1 VAAGIADVVATTGGG
16 VHGSSVMR
24 FLRDR
29 IVVHVGDT
37 VEWTN
42 LAPGVNHTVT
52 FGTEPADPFSPPSSN
67 VTTDDDGA
75 LHATIGSLTDDVH
88 SGLFGPA
95 PGERAGI
102 AQAPL
107 GVTRFRVTFTA
118 PGTFRYICALHDDE
132 GMVGT
137 VVVRR

>member
-1 VAAGIADVVATTGGG
+1 
-16 VHGSSVMR
+16 MR

-42 LAPGVNHTVT
+42 LSPGVSHTVT
-52 FGTEPADPFSPPSSN
+52 FGTEPADPFSPPSAN
-67 VTTDDDGA
+67 VTMDADGA
-75 LHATIGSLTDDVH
+75 LHAVIASPTDSVH
-88 SGLFGPA
+88 SGLFSPA
-95 PGERAGI
+95 PGERTGV

-118 PGTFRYICALHDDE
+118 PGTFRKTSARCTTTRE
-132 GMVGT
+132 
-137 VVVRR
+137 